1 MDVQRARQNRL
12 IPDGKVSGSYQRDW
26 SARVRY
32 FERTLS
38 ECQTLEQSLYHT
50 EMTLRNCA
58 LERSP
63 TLPVIAVAL
72 SSAACWL

>member
-38 ECQTLEQSLYHT
+38 ECQTLAQSLYHNQT
-50 EMTLRNCA
+50 TLRNYT
-58 LERSP
+58 LKRSP
-63 TLPVIAVAL
+63 ISPVIALAS
-72 SSAACWL
+72 SSAARWL